1 MGLFPHSF
9 KFQMDSLYI
18 SWQLSRSRIEEKK
31 KKDESWT
38 KRACKGEEESGV
50 PSGGG
55 TEWKTFPLL
64 SVSVF
69 TRPLSPHPGSKPW
82 TFEKTSPRFSS
93 PFPGVVCN
101 NDGSVTV
108 ESLCIH
114 RLSPSLQARDLPPAC
129 FLDSYSIT
137 NQQGQKEEEEEE
149 EEEEEKEKWGADM
162 PSITIESC
170 FVTLFPKTYWSNLTR
185 ALQRKKKEGRRNA
198 VWMDELLV
206 WRHHL
211 KLWIYKIPAERSQ
224 RDATSISKVSV
235 FHRDGCWERCGTGFA
250 QKKKKKRHRLAFYF
264 MHKSCAT

>member
-101 NDGSVTV
+101 NAGSVTV

-114 RLSPSLQARDLPPAC
+114 RLSPSLQAQDLPPAC

-137 NQQGQKEEEEEE
+137 NQQSQSEEEEEE
-149 EEEEEKEKWGADM
+149 GE
-162 PSITIESC
+162 
-170 FVTLFPKTYWSNLTR
+170 
-185 ALQRKKKEGRRNA
+185 EGRGARYAFNYN
-198 VWMDELLV
+198 
-206 WRHHL
+206 R
-211 KLWIYKIPAERSQ
+211 KLFCYSLSNNILIQSHKSTA
-224 RDATSISKVSV
+224 
-235 FHRDGCWERCGTGFA
+235 
-250 QKKKKKRHRLAFYF
+250 KKKKKEEGAP
-264 MHKSCAT
+264 